1 MFKNKTVLITG
12 GTGSFGK
19 AFTKFLISNYAV
31 KKIIIFSR
39 DEFKQ
44 YEFSKEIL
52 NLKKKI
58 KIRFFIGDVR
68 DRTRLNLAFKNVDY
82 VVHAAALKH
91 IPIAEYN
98 PQECIRT
105 NIIGAEN
112 VIFAAL
118 EQGVKKVI
126 ALSTDKACSP
136 INLYGATKLAADKLF
151 TAANVFRGEN
161 DKTKFS
167 VVRYGNVINSRGSVI
182 PFFKNLI
189 KKGTTT
195 LPLTDL
201 KMTRFFISLE
211 DSVKFVAKSFER
223 MKGGEIFV
231 PKLFTIKMPDLIKA
245 LKAKAK
251 IIGLRPG
258 EKIDETLCLNEE
270 AHLTL
275 NFKDHYI
282 IIPST
287 MMSQKKI
294 YTLNNLKEK
303 GKFVEKSFSYTSGN
317 NKNILSV
324 QDIKRVLSLLVENE
338 A

>member
-1 MFKNKTVLITG
+1 MFNHKSVLITG

-19 AFTKFLISNYAV
+19 AFTKYLIKNFRV

-44 YEFSKEIL
+44 YEFAKEI
-52 NLKKKI
+52 NQIKKNV

-68 DRTRLNLAFKNVDY
+68 DINRLNLAFKNVDY
-82 VVHAAALKH
+82 VIHAAALKH

-105 NIIGAEN
+105 NIYGAEN

-118 EQGVKKVI
+118 QQRVKKVI

-189 KKGTTT
+189 KKGATT
-195 LPLTDL
+195 LPLTNL
-201 KMTRFFISLE
+201 NMTRFFISLE

-231 PKLFTIKMPDLIKA
+231 PKLFTIRMLDLIKA
-245 LKAKAK
+245 LNVKSK

-258 EKIDETLCLNEE
+258 EKIDETLCLKEE

-275 NFKDHYI
+275 NFKDHYT

-287 MMSQKKI
+287 MMSQKKL
-294 YTLNNLKEK
+294 YSFNNLKEK
-303 GKFVEKSFSYTSGN
+303 GNFVEKSFSYTSGN
-317 NKNILSV
+317 NKNILSIK
-324 QDIKRVLSLLVENE
+324 DIKKILSLLDSNE
-338 A
+338 T